1 MLIETDAGS
10 ILCDPWFEPAFFGSW
25 FPFPRNDQLSDE
37 LRERIDN
44 ADFLYVSH
52 LHGDHHDKAWLDQHL
67 RRDIPILLPGFPTRE
82 QRRTLAE
89 HGFSNFVQTVDT
101 EELEI
106 APGLKVAIHIE
117 S

>member
-10 ILCDPWFEPAFFGSW
+10 ILCDPWFEPAFFGGW

-67 RRDIPILLPGFPTRE
+67 RRDIPFFFPAFRHASSGEHSPSTGSPTSCRPSTPKNSKLL
-82 QRRTLAE
+82 QA
-89 HGFSNFVQTVDT
+89 
-101 EELEI
+101 
-106 APGLKVAIHIE
+106 
-117 S
+117 